1 MLVVIVVVVVVV
13 VFLTGGF
20 YISGLLSLQPAL
32 HPGFSGLWR
41 PPPALSSTLAT
52 FGCFTLARLFVTVLP
67 RALRFWVGI
76 FYPQAFFT
84 LHSFPTFLARFLTQM
99 WAGTPHPGSSSV
111 PTLKELSLLA
121 DAWTWTTHIVVTRQ
135 LIYQLRQWA
144 RTYRVK
150 IEVLNMFCLLKVIW
164 KDYKNTLKKAW

>member
-52 FGCFTLARLFVTVLP
+52 FGCFTLARLFRHSSTSSATVLSRHFLP
-67 RALRFWVGI
+67 TGVFYLALLPHIFGTFSDPDVGRNTSSRI
-76 FYPQAFFT
+76 FLCTYPQ
-84 LHSFPTFLARFLTQM
+84 R
-99 WAGTPHPGSSSV
+99 V
-111 PTLKELSLLA
+111 SLLA

-164 KDYKNTLKKAW
+164 KDYKNTLNKAW

>member
-52 FGCFTLARLFVTVLP
+52 FGCFTLARLFRHSSTSSATVLSRHFLP
-67 RALRFWVGI
+67 TGVFYLALLPHIFGTFSDPDVGRNTSSRI
-76 FYPQAFFT
+76 FLCTYPQ
-84 LHSFPTFLARFLTQM
+84 RV
-99 WAGTPHPGSSSV
+99 V
-111 PTLKELSLLA
+111 PSGWRMDLNYSYCSYKTIDLSIA
-121 DAWTWTTHIVVTRQ
+121 PVSQ
-135 LIYQLRQWA
+135 
-144 RTYRVK
+144 
-150 IEVLNMFCLLKVIW
+150 EV
-164 KDYKNTLKKAW
+164 